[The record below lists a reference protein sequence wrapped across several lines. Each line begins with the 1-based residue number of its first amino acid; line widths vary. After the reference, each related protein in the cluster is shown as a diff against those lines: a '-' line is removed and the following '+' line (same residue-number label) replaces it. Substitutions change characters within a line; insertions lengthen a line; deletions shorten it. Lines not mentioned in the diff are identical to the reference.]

1 LFLKVEKRT
10 KTTNVYIDN
19 SAVMDNSII
28 AAISEDI
35 NNSSKNIKQK
45 QSAPNNNTTKN
56 KERRKR
62 AQERKRLKEALEPK
76 EVLIN
81 NAKYFKAS
89 TLTFNPEIRLIDT
102 KKNEYTGS
110 SETVQYKNYKYYIK
124 NTSTILFLNQI

>member
-1 LFLKVEKRT
+1 MFLKVEKRT

-45 QSAPNNNTTKN
+45 QSAQNNNTTKN

-62 AQERKRLKEALEPK
+62 AQERKRLKEVLEPK

-124 NTSTILFLNQI
+124 NASNILFLNQI

>member
-1 LFLKVEKRT
+1 MFLKVEKRT

-62 AQERKRLKEALEPK
+62 AQERKRLKEALELK
-76 EVLIN
+76 
-81 NAKYFKAS
+81 
-89 TLTFNPEIRLIDT
+89 
-102 KKNEYTGS
+102 G
-110 SETVQYKNYKYYIK
+110 
-124 NTSTILFLNQI
+124 

>member
-45 QSAPNNNTTKN
+45 QSAQNNNTTKN

-62 AQERKRLKEALEPK
+62 AQERKRLKEVLEPK